1 MKIEKINKKGF
12 TLIELLAVIIIMGI
26 LMVVAI
32 PAITRTIENS
42 RRDTF
47 LDTAK
52 EYTNAVKTMW
62 SSDSLECP
70 EVAGSTEKVL
80 SSALSMGT
88 YYVLIDTTK
97 KEGEDPN
104 YPTLLESG
112 GKSSWGNKNV
122 KGYVVIDVRA
132 ASGSAT
138 GRKVVY
144 GVVLADDV
152 HGIKSS
158 PDGAVTDG
166 THITDFQTL
175 KRSSV
180 VTTGANFSKIPLPNT
195 TSHRICTEA

>member
-1 MKIEKINKKGF
+1 MKIKKINQKGF
-12 TLIELLAVIIIMGI
+12 TLIELLAVIVIMGI
-26 LMVVAI
+26 LMMVAI
-32 PAITRTIENS
+32 PAISRTIENS

-70 EVAGSTEKVL
+70 EVAGSTEKIL

-112 GKSSWGNKNV
+112 GKSAWGNKNV
-122 KGYVVIDVRA
+122 QGYVVIDVRA
-132 ASGSAT
+132 ATGSAT

-144 GVVLADDV
+144 GVVLTDNT
-152 HGIKSS
+152 HGIKSKAA
-158 PDGAVTDG
+158 GAVNGGSD
-166 THITDFQTL
+166 ITDFQSL

-180 VTTGANFSKIPLPNT
+180 VTTGAGYPTMPNT

>member
-1 MKIEKINKKGF
+1 MKIKKINKQGF
-12 TLIELLAVIIIMGI
+12 TLIELLAVIVIMGI
-26 LMVVAI
+26 LMMVAI
-32 PAITRTIENS
+32 PAISRTIENS

-70 EVAGSTEKVL
+70 EVAGTTEKIL

-122 KGYVVIDVRA
+122 QGYVVVDVRA
-132 ASGSAT
+132 AAGQAT

-144 GVVLADDV
+144 GVVLTDNT
-152 HGIKSS
+152 HGINPKNKGSVNGGS
-158 PDGAVTDG
+158 D
-166 THITDFQTL
+166 ITDFQNL

-180 VTTGANFSKIPLPNT
+180 VTTGAGYPAMPNPT
-195 TSHRICTEA
+195 NHRICTEA

>member
-1 MKIEKINKKGF
+1 VKIKKINKQGF
-12 TLIELLAVIIIMGI
+12 TLIELLAVIVIMGI
-26 LMVVAI
+26 LMMVAI
-32 PAITRTIENS
+32 PAISRTIENS

-70 EVAGSTEKVL
+70 EVAGSTEKIL

-122 KGYVVIDVRA
+122 RGYVVIDVRA

-144 GVVLADDV
+144 GVVLTDDV
-152 HGIKSS
+152 HGIKPKGS
-158 PDGAVTDG
+158 GAVNAGSD
-166 THITDFQTL
+166 ITDFQNL

-180 VTTGANFSKIPLPNT
+180 VTTGAGLPTMPNP